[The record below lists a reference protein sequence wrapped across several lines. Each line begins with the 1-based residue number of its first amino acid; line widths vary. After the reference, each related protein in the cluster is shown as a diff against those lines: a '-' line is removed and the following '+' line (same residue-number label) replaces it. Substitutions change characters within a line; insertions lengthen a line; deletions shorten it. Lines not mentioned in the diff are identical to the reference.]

1 MVEKYKFGY
10 IRGQRVIVFDN
21 PTHSFQVLGGH
32 FLEDITVEL
41 KKEGSLRITG
51 KEIVYDL
58 YLSDTLENDWKNEPE
73 EEEILTK
80 RIGFWNRREVKYL
93 REGWVKTK
101 KRIPV
106 DLEFGNGWILE
117 RLKDEKN

>member
-1 MVEKYKFGY
+1 MVEKYKFSY
-10 IRGQRVIVFDN
+10 IRGQKVIVFDN
-21 PTHSFQVLGGH
+21 STHPFQIYGGR

-51 KEIVYDL
+51 KEIVYNF
-58 YLSDTLENDWKNEPE
+58 YYHDTLEDDWEEEPE

-80 RIGFWNRREVKYL
+80 RVGFWDRREVKYL
-93 REGWVKTK
+93 KRGWVRTK

-117 RLKDEKN
+117 RLKDEEN